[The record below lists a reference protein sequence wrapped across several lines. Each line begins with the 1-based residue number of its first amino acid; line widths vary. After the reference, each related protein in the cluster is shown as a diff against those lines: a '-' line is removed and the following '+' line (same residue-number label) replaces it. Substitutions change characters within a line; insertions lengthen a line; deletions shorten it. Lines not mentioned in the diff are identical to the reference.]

1 MEIINRITQTTIA
14 LCLLFMVYT
23 QYNFIRASWCEY
35 EIEKMLFTLDDIEE
49 KLNANNLR

>member
-23 QYNFIRASWCEY
+23 QYNYIKSSWCEY
-35 EIEKMLFTLDDIEE
+35 EIEKMLFTLEDIAEE
-49 KLNANNLR
+49 LNVR